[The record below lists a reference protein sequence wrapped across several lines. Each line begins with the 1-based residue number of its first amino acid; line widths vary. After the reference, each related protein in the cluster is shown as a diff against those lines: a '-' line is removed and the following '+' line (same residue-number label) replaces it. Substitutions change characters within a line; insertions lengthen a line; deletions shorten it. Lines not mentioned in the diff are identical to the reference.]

1 MAEIEEKAIDNV
13 VEASDED
20 SESENEDPKP
30 TPMKYKEMFHP
41 DNTAH
46 FLETQAN
53 WWKFCFPLGIYYCL

>member
-30 TPMKYKEMFHP
+30 TPVKYKEMFHP

-46 FLETQAN
+46 FLET
-53 WWKFCFPLGIYYCL
+53 

>member
-1 MAEIEEKAIDNV
+1 MAEVEEKAIDNV
-13 VEASDED
+13 LEASDED

-46 FLETQAN
+46 FLET
-53 WWKFCFPLGIYYCL
+53 